1 MANHL
6 RRLATLPEDL
16 SSVAHTH
23 AECLQAP
30 ITLDSEGSNTFL
42 TSEETSPIELY
53 KTTPPPT
60 LTHK

>member
-30 ITLDSEGSNTFL
+30 ITLDSEGSITFPDL
-42 TSEETSPIELY
+42 CRNFFY
-53 KTTPPPT
+53 RVV
-60 LTHK
+60 